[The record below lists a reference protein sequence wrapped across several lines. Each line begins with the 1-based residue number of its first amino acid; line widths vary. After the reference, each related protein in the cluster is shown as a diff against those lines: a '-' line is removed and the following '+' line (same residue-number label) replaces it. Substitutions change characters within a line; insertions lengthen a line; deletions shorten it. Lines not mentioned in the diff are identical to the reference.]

1 MKSQYEDHNMRR
13 RLNPHTLN
21 VTVSSGC
28 SQEIDLSHH
37 NDSKIE
43 RGPGPQINVTS
54 QRSSRRSNRNEDNKT
69 FESKAATFKPKEL
82 CQELRALNSTEQF
95 DGYRGE
101 ASFNSHHNNIRPP
114 RGMSN
119 YGGSIDRGSLNNQT
133 LQTQGGFISQTAEHF
148 SRLTNDCSSPYYVRN
163 GRIPSPE
170 SNHNEQGDVSPKV
183 EVMSYQELQYN
194 DEQT

>member
-37 NDSKIE
+37 NESKIE
-43 RGPGPQINVTS
+43 RGSGPQINITS
-54 QRSSRRSNRNEDNKT
+54 QRSSRRSTRNEDN
-69 FESKAATFKPKEL
+69 KAATFKPREL
-82 CQELRALNSTEQF
+82 GQELMALNSTEQF
-95 DGYRGE
+95 EGCRGE
-101 ASFNSHHNNIRPP
+101 TSFNSQHHNMRPP

-119 YGGSIDRGSLNNQT
+119 YGGSIDRVSLNNQT

-148 SRLTNDCSSPYYVRN
+148 SKMSNDCSSPYYIRN
-163 GRIPSPE
+163 GRMPSQD
-170 SNHNEQGDVSPKV
+170 SK
-183 EVMSYQELQYN
+183 
-194 DEQT
+194 